1 LRILE
6 QVEER
11 VAKLKEKKKAILKKK
26 NRWNSEKMMEYYM
39 ASHYLAP
46 QVGPFGP
53 GYPSLHLYLQI
64 NNLGVQ

>member
-26 NRWNSEKMMEYYM
+26 IGGIQRK
-39 ASHYLAP
+39 
-46 QVGPFGP
+46 
-53 GYPSLHLYLQI
+53 
-64 NNLGVQ
+64 

>member
-11 VAKLKEKKKAILKKK
+11 VAKLKENKKAILKK
-26 NRWNSEKMMEYYM
+26 NRWNSEKMMEYHM

-53 GYPSLHLYLQI
+53 GCPSLHLYL
-64 NNLGVQ
+64 